1 MDFATHCQKNV
12 KELLREKIRMKTA
25 DNYSQSSIYR
35 LLGCPKRGVTKQAL
49 KEKLLE
55 WGINAPAADLHDLF
69 VRLKFG
75 ESDRY
80 GVNRITL
87 FIQL

>member
-1 MDFATHCQKNV
+1 VNLATLCQKND

-35 LLGCPKRGVTKQAL
+35 LLGCPKRGITRMAI

-55 WGINAPAADLHDLF
+55 WGINAPAADLDDLF